1 MCGIFG
7 FSGFVEEGLLSRMG
21 DSLAHRGPDGRGS
34 YQDEAHRFYMGM
46 RRLSIIDL
54 EGGSQP
60 IYNEDRSLAVCFNGE
75 IYNYIELHDQ
85 LVQRGHTF
93 RTRSDTEVIVHAYEE
108 WGRECV
114 KQFNGMF
121 AFALHDSRTGE
132 TFFARDR
139 CGQKPFYYHQ
149 SNGRFVFASE
159 VKAILEC
166 AQVPRACNVPAI
178 DAYLALRYVPE
189 PRTMFQG
196 IFTLPAAHFL
206 LLKNDGSVTIERYWD
221 VPIFQGEYPCGFG
234 PAG

>member
-21 DSLAHRGPDGRGS
+21 DSLAHRGPDGRG
-34 YQDEAHRFYMGM
+34 YADEAHRFYMGM

-60 IYNEDRSLAVCFNGE
+60 IYNEDRSMAVCFNGE

-108 WGRECV
+108 WGRNVSNSSMGCLPLRC
-114 KQFNGMF
+114 MI
-121 AFALHDSRTGE
+121 RMGE

-139 CGQKPFYYHQ
+139 WHRSRFTTIRAMADWSSHPRSRPF
-149 SNGRFVFASE
+149 
-159 VKAILEC
+159 
-166 AQVPRACNVPAI
+166 
-178 DAYLALRYVPE
+178 
-189 PRTMFQG
+189 
-196 IFTLPAAHFL
+196 
-206 LLKNDGSVTIERYWD
+206 
-221 VPIFQGEYPCGFG
+221 
-234 PAG
+234 